1 MERTALPNT
10 ERLMVWSDSYD
21 FPTPFT
27 LFLDIIGWNDAHFGG
42 KVADPMPDMGYL
54 EISLLAQAL
63 MEYSLSPD
71 DVHTFV
77 TQTLFANQ
85 PELPLDM
92 GGGS

>member
-63 MEYSLSPD
+63 TEYSLSPD
-71 DVHTFV
+71 AVHEYV
-77 TQTLFANQ
+77 TNTMFANQ
-85 PELPLDM
+85 PQLPFDT
-92 GGGS
+92 GVC